1 MKFHIGLIPDGNR
14 RWARERGLDP
24 WEGHRRGAEK
34 GELFIEWCIDH
45 PDIAEIT
52 VYGLSEENFKR
63 PARELKKLYELYE
76 DELIKLITKE
86 KVHHWEKVHREKV
99 RINIISTDV
108 KPVPRSLIRVFLRI
122 KNETR
127 DYEGKVLNMLIGYT
141 GQAEILSAAAT
152 PLNRIKN
159 LLFGLSGKDLGRGL
173 KVKTPCD
180 FIIRTGEESEE
191 REARS
196 GFLLWQSAYAEYYH
210 INKHFPDATEEDFDR
225 AWDHFMSI
233 QRRKGL

>member
-1 MKFHIGLIPDGNR
+1 MKYHIGMIPDGNR

-24 WEGHRRGAEK
+24 WEGHRKGAEK

-45 PDIAEIT
+45 EDVSEIT

-63 PARELKKLYELYE
+63 PAKELEKLYELYE
-76 DELIKLITKE
+76 DELTKLINKE
-86 KVHHWEKVHREKV
+86 KVHQKRV
-99 RINIISTDV
+99 RINIISTNM
-108 KPVPRSLIRVFLRI
+108 KPVPVKLIRLFNRI
-122 KNETR
+122 RTETK
-127 DYEGKVLNMLIGYT
+127 DYNSKVLNMLIGYT
-141 GQAEILSAAAT
+141 GQSEILSAVSS

-159 LLFGLSGKDLGRGL
+159 LLFGLRETDLKNSL

-210 INKHFPDATEEDFDR
+210 INKFFPEVTEEDFNK
-225 AWDHFMSI
+225 AWNHFVNTR
-233 QRRKGL
+233 RRKGL